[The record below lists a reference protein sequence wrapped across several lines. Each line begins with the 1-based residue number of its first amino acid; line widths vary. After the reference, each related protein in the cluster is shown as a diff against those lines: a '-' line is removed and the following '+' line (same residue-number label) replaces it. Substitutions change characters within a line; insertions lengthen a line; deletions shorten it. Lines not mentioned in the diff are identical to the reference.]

1 VDGDGTVTTKD
12 ALMLMQCLGGN
23 LILSDDEFK
32 RADLN
37 VDGILSAV
45 EALRILQYVN
55 GKITSLI

>member
-1 VDGDGTVTTKD
+1 
-12 ALMLMQCLGGN
+12 MQCLNGD
-23 LILSDDEFK
+23 LLLSDDEFK

-55 GKITSLI
+55 GKITSLV